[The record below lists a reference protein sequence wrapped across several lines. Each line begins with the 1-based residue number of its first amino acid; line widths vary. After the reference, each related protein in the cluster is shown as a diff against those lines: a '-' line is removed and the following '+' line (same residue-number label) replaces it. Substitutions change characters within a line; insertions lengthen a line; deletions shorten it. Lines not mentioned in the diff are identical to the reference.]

1 MSQIDDTNIYHR
13 RGEII
18 AEQVKKKAKE
28 IFDNFSTEA
37 LCEMNRHFIS
47 ENISPG
53 GAADMLA
60 LTIFIDAITT
70 SEESRNT

>member
-13 RGEII
+13 KGRET
-18 AEQVKKKAKE
+18 AEDVKKEARE
-28 IFDNFSTEA
+28 RFENFSIEA
-37 LCEMNRHFIS
+37 VGEMNTRYIS

-60 LTIFIDAITT
+60 LTIFLDAVT
-70 SEESRNT
+70 E